1 MSNSKDVSFQ
11 KLIELADMIVWDALI
26 GNLEKIV
33 WQNENLQADLFA
45 GTPSQ
50 IKQAQKLSKTI
61 IQQNNTITRLK
72 QLRKEQSTT

>member
-11 KLIELADMIVWDALI
+11 KLIELADMVGWDGLI
-26 GNLEKIV
+26 GRLEDIV
-33 WQNENLQADLFA
+33 FQNENVQANLFA

-50 IKQAQKLSKTI
+50 VKKAQKLSKTI

-72 QLRKEQSTT
+72 QLRKEQPTP